1 MLCSLAYQLA
11 VALPAFRATLR
22 EQPGMADLDPAAT
35 DLATLFDLCVCT
47 TFWQHL

>member
-11 VALPAFRATLR
+11 VALPDFRDTLR

-35 DLATLFDLCVCT
+35 DLTTLSDMCVGT
-47 TFWQHL
+47 TSCQ